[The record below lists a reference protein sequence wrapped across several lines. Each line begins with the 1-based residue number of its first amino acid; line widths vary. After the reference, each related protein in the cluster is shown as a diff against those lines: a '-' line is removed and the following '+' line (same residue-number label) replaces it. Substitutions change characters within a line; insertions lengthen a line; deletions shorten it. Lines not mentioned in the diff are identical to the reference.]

1 MKTKKKSTPASR
13 SRMFPLSLR
22 TKLLLM
28 LFKKQRLHKKFFVS
42 MNHSRFLVKN
52 VTAALNR
59 ALIHIFRAKI
69 AKTGSRCAGIAR
81 ETRTQRSKSRQPRVE
96 SQTKLQRIFRLKQ
109 LHIEISVDK
118 LRLAAHRP
126 ENSQNLECLFAL
138 RSYRSSSSS
147 RLFLRP
153 ATWRLP
159 SLRLVAMIQMPRNAI
174 GPRLKRLV
182 HARKIFSRS
191 KNAFKPYVNG
201 KISTKLCFPFPF
213 AAFFHRAAKNIH
225 FRSF

>member
-1 MKTKKKSTPASR
+1 MKTKKNHSSFSLASW
-13 SRMFPLSLR
+13 RMFPLSLR
-22 TKLLLM
+22 TKLPLA
-28 LFKKQRLHKKFFVS
+28 LFKKQRLHKKFFGR
-42 MNHSRFLVKN
+42 MNHGRFLVKN

-69 AKTGSRCAGIAR
+69 AKTGSRFAAIS
-81 ETRTQRSKSRQPRVE
+81 RSKSRQRVR
-96 SQTKLQRIFRLKQ
+96 SQTELQRIFRPEQ

-138 RSYRSSSSS
+138 RCYRSPSSS

-153 ATWRLP
+153 ATWRLH

-174 GPRLKRLV
+174 GRLV

-191 KNAFKPYVNG
+191 KNTLRPYVNG
-201 KISTKLCFPFPF
+201 KIRRNFVFLSHSRHFSTARLKISIFVRFS
-213 AAFFHRAAKNIH
+213 H
-225 FRSF
+225 

>member
-1 MKTKKKSTPASR
+1 M
-13 SRMFPLSLR
+13 
-22 TKLLLM
+22 
-28 LFKKQRLHKKFFVS
+28 
-42 MNHSRFLVKN
+42 
-52 VTAALNR
+52 TAAPNR

-69 AKTGSRCAGIAR
+69 AKTGSGFAAIA
-81 ETRTQRSKSRQPRVE
+81 RSKSSLNE
-96 SQTKLQRIFRLKQ
+96 TKLQRIFPPEQ
-109 LHIEISVDK
+109 LHIEVSVDK

-138 RSYRSSSSS
+138 RCYRSSSSS
-147 RLFLRP
+147 RLFLRA
-153 ATWRLP
+153 ATWRLH

-174 GPRLKRLV
+174 GPRPERLV

-191 KNAFKPYVNG
+191 NNTFKPYVNG